1 MKLEIGKNTSKMN
14 FNASKYK
21 GIILAG
27 GSGTRLQPLTN
38 IFSKQFLPIYD
49 KPMIYYPLATLMEA
63 KIRDILIISTP
74 EDTPKFQELLG
85 DGSNLG
91 INLFYETQKKPNG
104 IAEAFI
110 IGENFIDNSPVSLIL
125 GDNIFNGYDFS
136 IITNQLKS
144 SKAEATILGYRVSN
158 PERFGVVDIN
168 KKGEV
173 LGIEEKPNAPKSN
186 FAVVGLYFYDKNVC
200 NYAKNILPSPRGELE
215 ITDLN
220 KIYLQKSKLN
230 LITLDSGFAWLDSG
244 TPDSLIEA
252 AQYVKTIEDRQ
263 GKKIGCIE
271 EIAYLNQWI
280 NKKGLRQ
287 IIKKMKN
294 TKYKEYLQNIISKK

>member
-1 MKLEIGKNTSKMN
+1 MNTN
-14 FNASKYK
+14 YK

-27 GSGTRLQPLTN
+27 GSGTRLHPIT
-38 IFSKQFLPIYD
+38 IGTSKHLLPIYD
-49 KPMIYYPLATLMEA
+49 KPMIYYPLATLMQA

-74 EDTPKFQELLG
+74 EDTPKFQKLLG

-91 INLFYETQKKPNG
+91 IKLSYEIQKKPNG

-110 IGENFIDNSPVSLIL
+110 IGENFINNSPVALIL

-136 IITNQLKS
+136 IISNQTKS
-144 SKAEATILGYRVSN
+144 SRAEATILGYRVSD
-158 PERFGVVDIN
+158 PERFGVVEIS
-168 KKGEV
+168 KKGNILNIV
-173 LGIEEKPNAPKSN
+173 EKPNAPKSEY
-186 FAVVGLYFYDKNVC
+186 AVVGLYFYDKNVC
-200 NYAKNILPSPRGELE
+200 KHAKNLKPSPRGELE

-230 LITLDSGFAWLDSG
+230 VITLESGFAWLDTG

-263 GKKIGCIE
+263 GQKIGCIE
-271 EIAYLNQWI
+271 EIAYVNRWI
-280 NKKGLRQ
+280 NKKKLSEIAKG
-287 IIKKMKN
+287 IKN
-294 TKYKEYLQNIISKK
+294 IKYKEYLQKIIEKNAHRSNSTQRRFNN